1 MPTPVNRR
9 FFLGAS
15 AGALTAGTVLPAL
28 TAADTAR
35 RAQPAYGP
43 PPGIAKLNA
52 NENPFGPSEGALA
65 AMGEAARNGAYYV
78 GNSVQILKEMIAER
92 HGLTADHISL
102 SAGSSGVLTYL
113 GVAALRR
120 GRILGPDLFWD
131 TTALGAARQGGTLS
145 RTAKTD
151 DLAIDLEALEA
162 GIADDVSLVHICNP
176 NNPTGL
182 LLDGETL
189 RAFCRR
195 AAKRTLV
202 LVDEA
207 YNELTDDPD
216 ANTVVP
222 LVKEGLDVFV
232 ARTFS
237 KIYGLAGMRIGYM
250 ISTPENAAMLQSYGL
265 GDYAMNQAGV
275 AAAVASYDD
284 TRFLARSKAGII
296 EGREMILDAV
306 KSAGLEALPSAT
318 NFVFVKLG
326 GLDAEVFRQ
335 HMAGHNVL
343 IRGIYRDYR
352 DWSRVSVGLPPAVA
366 QYVDALPRV
375 LEAMNA

>member
-1 MPTPVNRR
+1 VVQKLMSQW
-9 FFLGAS
+9 FFRI
-15 AGALTAGTVLPAL
+15 TQY
-28 TAADTAR
+28 ADQLLDFDAIDWPEPIR
-35 RAQPAYGP
+35 KAQGNW
-43 PPGIAKLNA
+43 I
-52 NENPFGPSEGALA
+52 GPSEGALQ
-65 AMGEAARNGAYYV
+65 AMMEAARNGAYYV

-131 TTALGAARQGGTLS
+131 TTALAAARQGGTLS

-151 DLAIDLEALEA
+151 DLAIDLEALES

-182 LLDGETL
+182 LLDGEAL

-195 AAKRTLV
+195 AAARTMV

-216 ANTVVP
+216 ASTVVP

-250 ISTPENAAMLQSYGL
+250 ISTPENAKMLQSYGL

-275 AAAVASYDD
+275 AAAVASYND

-296 EGREMILDAV
+296 EGREMIMDAV
-306 KSAGLEALPSAT
+306 KRAGLEALPSST
-318 NFVFVKLG
+318 NFVFVNLG
-326 GLDAEVFRQ
+326 GLNAETFRQ
-335 HMAGHNVL
+335 QMAGHDVL
-343 IRGIYRDYR
+343 IRGIYRDYTN
-352 DWSRVSVGLPPAVA
+352 WSRVSMGQLPDVQKYVA
-366 QYVDALPRV
+366 ALPQV
-375 LEAMNA
+375 LDAMNA